1 MVGRAVV
8 IAGVLA
14 AVSSAAVTAQS
25 APRGLDSA
33 SILLLKPD
41 RFVRIQLPDLGRI
54 QGRVGARTGPDL
66 VLQMD
71 EENRTVSLG
80 SVDTL
85 WVRGRRTKTGAII
98 GGVLGIG
105 GGIFLG
111 AIANALC
118 EYDCDGNFIVGGAV
132 FGGVSGGV
140 LGAIIGA
147 AIPRWR
153 RVFPQLRSNLNVPA
167 SFRSRPTPSPAA

>member
-1 MVGRAVV
+1 MALSA
-8 IAGVLA
+8 AGVH
-14 AVSSAAVTAQS
+14 AQEPAS
-25 APRGLDSA
+25 QGLDSA

-41 RFVRIQLPDLGRI
+41 RFIRIQLPELGRME
-54 QGRVGARTGPDL
+54 GRVGFRTESEM

-71 EENRTVSLG
+71 EQNRTVTLA

-98 GGVLGIG
+98 GGILGIG

-111 AIANALC
+111 ALANALC
-118 EYDCDGNFIVGGAV
+118 EYDCGGNYVVGGAV
-132 FGGVSGGV
+132 FGAVSGGV
-140 LGAIIGA
+140 AGAIIGA

-153 RVFPQLRSNLNVPA
+153 RVFPD
-167 SFRSRPTPSPAA
+167 

>member
-1 MVGRAVV
+1 MVRRLA
-8 IAGVLA
+8 VLA
-14 AVSSAAVTAQS
+14 SVLMVLIAKGLPAQTSSRS
-25 APRGLDSA
+25 LDSA
-33 SILLLKPD
+33 SILLLRPD
-41 RFVRIQLPDLGRI
+41 RFVRIQLPEIGRI
-54 QGRVGARTGPDL
+54 QGRVGFRTESEM

-71 EENRTVSLG
+71 EKNRTVSLG

-98 GGVLGIG
+98 GGLLGIG

-118 EYDCDGNFIVGGAV
+118 EYDCGGNYIVGGAA
-132 FGGVSGGV
+132 FGAVSGGV
-140 LGAIIGA
+140 AGAIIGT

-153 RVFPQLRSNLNVPA
+153 RVFPE
-167 SFRSRPTPSPAA
+167 

>member
-1 MVGRAVV
+1 MVGRSV
-8 IAGVLA
+8 IMAGVLGAMVA
-14 AVSSAAVTAQS
+14 AVLPAQQM

-33 SILLLKPD
+33 SIVFLKPD

-54 QGRVGARTGPDL
+54 QGKVGFRTGSEM
-66 VLQMD
+66 VLQMED
-71 EENRTVSLG
+71 EKRTVSLS

-98 GGVLGIG
+98 GGLVGIG

-111 AIANALC
+111 ALANALC
-118 EYDCDGNFIVGGAV
+118 EYDCGGNVVVAGALFGMATGGITGAV
-132 FGGVSGGV
+132 
-140 LGAIIGA
+140 IGA

-153 RVFPQLRSNLNVPA
+153 RVFPE
-167 SFRSRPTPSPAA
+167 